1 MLAPDKKW
9 QLIACP
15 FGSTAEATQV
25 CGLFKK
31 QNLKC
36 EATIFAGNKL

>member
-1 MLAPDKKW
+1 MLTPDKKW
-9 QLIACP
+9 QLIAGP

-31 QNLKC
+31 ENLKC
-36 EATIFAGNKL
+36 EATVFTGDEL